1 MKVLAIRGATTVV
14 SNNKEEVLNESAKLV
29 QTIIIENLLD
39 VDDIISMCFTMT
51 KDLDK
56 VYPSVAVRE
65 ILNITDIPMLNFEEK
80 YIEDSLRMCIRV
92 MMYVNSEK
100 SKKDI
105 KHIYL
110 NDAKDLRKDLVETQL

>member
-14 SNNKEEVLNESAKLV
+14 SNNKEEILNESAKLV

-51 KDLDK
+51 NDLDK

-100 SKKDI
+100 SKTDI

-110 NDAKDLRKDLVETQL
+110 NDAKDLRKDLVETKL